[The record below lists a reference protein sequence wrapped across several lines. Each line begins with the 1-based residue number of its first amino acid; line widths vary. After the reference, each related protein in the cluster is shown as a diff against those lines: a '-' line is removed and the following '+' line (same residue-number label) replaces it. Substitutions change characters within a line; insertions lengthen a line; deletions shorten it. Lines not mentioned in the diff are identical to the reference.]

1 MKMCGIIF
9 SEMYS
14 DELNAFTHDRNMAA
28 IPYGGRY
35 RLVDFALSNMV
46 NSGITSVGVLAK
58 QHYHSL
64 MTHLGNTQEWDLNR
78 KNGGLQILPPY
89 ASESLNQANRGKLDE
104 LRNALDFLREDTS
117 PCVVMA
123 DAHVI
128 CNMDFRPVVESHI
141 NSGCDITVVAT
152 QSKMSNSNTYK
163 SVIQVDGNMRV
174 TSYALDHVPQP
185 GDYCGMS
192 IMVMDRQVLIDTVSE
207 FTARGVYF
215 LERDFIQSRFNTGDL
230 SINIYPF
237 TDPVLR
243 VTDIESYFSSNMA
256 LLDEG
261 ISNALFRPDRPIYTR
276 VNDEV
281 PSHYG
286 MDCNISGCIIADG
299 CILDGNAEHSVIGR
313 GVRIAKGATVKNCII
328 MQGSVIGEGASLEN
342 VIVDKWATIT
352 AGSQLK
358 GLETAPVIIRKGVT
372 V

>member
-78 KNGGLQILPPY
+78 KHGGLQILPPY
-89 ASESLNQANRGKLDE
+89 ASESLNHANRGKLDE
-104 LRNALDFLREDTS
+104 LRNALDFLREDNADY
-117 PCVVMA
+117 VVMA

-128 CNMDFRPVVESHI
+128 CNMDYRPVLESHI
-141 NSGCDITVVAT
+141 KSGCDITVVAA
-152 QSKMSNSNTYK
+152 QNDSERKDMYK
-163 SVIQVDGNMRV
+163 SVIQVDENMRV
-174 TSYALDHVPQP
+174 VSYALDHVPQL

-192 IMVMDRQVLIDTVSE
+192 MVVVDRQVLIDAVSD
-207 FTARGVYF
+207 FTARGIYF
-215 LERDFIQSRFNTGDL
+215 LERDFIQSRFNLGEL
-230 SINIYPF
+230 SINLYPF

-256 LLDEG
+256 LLDET

-286 MDCNISGCIIADG
+286 MDCSISNCIIADG
-299 CILDGNAEHSVIGR
+299 GILEGNAESSVIGR
-313 GVRIAKGATVKNCII
+313 GVRIAKNATVKNCII
-328 MQGSVIGEGASLEN
+328 MQGSVIGEGAVLEN
-342 VIVDKWATIT
+342 VVVDKWATIS

-358 GLETAPVIIRKGVT
+358 GLATAPVIIRKGVT

>member
-104 LRNALDFLREDTS
+104 LRNALDFLREDSS
-117 PCVVMA
+117 PYVVMA

-128 CNMDFRPVVESHI
+128 CNMDFRPVLESHI
-141 NSGCDITVVAT
+141 KSGCDITVVGT
-152 QSKMSNSNTYK
+152 QSNLNDNTISK
-163 SVIQVDGNMRV
+163 SVIHADENMRV
-174 TSYALDHVPQP
+174 TSYALDHVPQA

-192 IMVMDRQVLIDTVSE
+192 IMVIDRQVLIDTVSE
-207 FTARGVYF
+207 FTARGIYF
-215 LERDFIQSRFNTGDL
+215 LERDFIQSRLNLGDL
-230 SINIYPF
+230 SINLYPF

-243 VTDIESYFSSNMA
+243 VNDIESYFSSNMA
-256 LLDEG
+256 LLDENV
-261 ISNALFRPDRPIYTR
+261 SSALFRPDRPIYTR

-286 MDCNISGCIIADG
+286 MDCNISDCIIADG
-299 CILDGNAEHSVIGR
+299 CILEGNAETSIIGR
-313 GVRIAKGATVKNCII
+313 GARIAKGATVKNCII
-328 MQGSVIGEGASLEN
+328 MQGSVIGEGALLEN
-342 VIVDKWATIT
+342 VIVDKWATIS

-358 GLETAPVIIRKGVT
+358 GLTTAPVIIRKGVT